1 MGPGL
6 TFAGTTNGL
15 KHMKRATSFLGIV
28 LALLMT
34 SAWMGCEP
42 GRSSTEPGS
51 IGGTILGMDEGSIV
65 VLRSFDKGNL
75 VNVAQSALDSAGHFI
90 LTPESPLP
98 RGYHQLL
105 VGRKYPLVLITDA
118 SEGVTVNATVNGT
131 GNYLTQADIMGSPE
145 SKVIQDYYDA
155 TMPLQARLKDIE
167 KMARMAKGEDQVAA
181 KESAK
186 SKMDSLAI
194 LSLDFAQ
201 AHKNTLAALCALEGL
216 DAVEHK
222 DLFQE
227 TLTALEGQYKE
238 SFYFKKIKQ
247 SFNRANLPRT
257 LDLPNTN
264 AKKRTG
270 KNSKYGQGD
279 EAPDIVMNDPNGQE
293 RKLSDLRGKVVLL
306 DFWASWCGPCRRE
319 NPSVVRAYEKYKDLG
334 FEVFSVSLDSDASRW
349 KKAIEQDQLVWPNHV
364 SDLAGWRN
372 AASREYGISSIP
384 HTMLIDRDGKILA
397 THLRGQGVE
406 SALRGVFGE

>member
-51 IGGTILGMDEGSIV
+51 IGGTILGMDEGSVV

-186 SKMDSLAI
+186 SKMDSLAT

>member
-1 MGPGL
+1 
-6 TFAGTTNGL
+6 
-15 KHMKRATSFLGIV
+15 MKRATSFLGIV

-65 VLRSFDKGNL
+65 VLRSFDEGNL

-186 SKMDSLAI
+186 SKMDSLAT

-264 AKKRTG
+264 AKKQTG

-279 EAPDIVMNDPNGQE
+279 EAPDIVMNDQNGQE

-306 DFWASWCGPCRRE
+306 ELWDSW
-319 NPSVVRAYEKYKDLG
+319 
-334 FEVFSVSLDSDASRW
+334 
-349 KKAIEQDQLVWPNHV
+349 
-364 SDLAGWRN
+364 
-372 AASREYGISSIP
+372 
-384 HTMLIDRDGKILA
+384 
-397 THLRGQGVE
+397 
-406 SALRGVFGE
+406 

>member
-51 IGGTILGMDEGSIV
+51 IGGTILGMDEGSVV

-90 LTPESPLP
+90 LTPESPLQ

-186 SKMDSLAI
+186 SKMDSLAT

>member
-51 IGGTILGMDEGSIV
+51 IGGTILGMDEGSVV

-186 SKMDSLAI
+186 SKMDSLAT

-227 TLTALEGQYKE
+227 TLTALEGHYKE

-334 FEVFSVSLDSDASRW
+334 FEVFSVSLDSDVSRW

>member
-65 VLRSFDKGNL
+65 VLRSFDEGNL

>member
-1 MGPGL
+1 
-6 TFAGTTNGL
+6 
-15 KHMKRATSFLGIV
+15 MKRATPFFGLV
-28 LALLMT
+28 FALLMS

-42 GRSSTEPGS
+42 GSSSTDPGS
-51 IGGTILGMDEGSIV
+51 IGGTILGLDHGSTV
-65 VLRSFDKGNL
+65 LLRSFENGNL
-75 VNVAQSALDSAGHFI
+75 VNVAQSVLDSAGQFV
-90 LTPESPLP
+90 LTPKEPLS

-105 VGRKYPLVLITDA
+105 LGRKYPLVLITDA
-118 SEGVTVNATVNGT
+118 SEGVTVNATINGNN
-131 GNYLTQADIMGSPE
+131 NYLIDADILGSPG
-145 SKVIQDYYDA
+145 SRKIQAFYDA
-155 TMPLQARLKDIE
+155 TMPLQARLKEVE
-167 KMARMAKGEDQVAA
+167 KTGRLSNGEERMAA
-181 KESAK
+181 KELAK
-186 SKMDSLAI
+186 SQKDSLTTI
-194 LSLDFAQ
+194 SLDFAQ

-216 DAVEHK
+216 DAAEHK
-222 DLFQE
+222 DLFNE
-227 TLTALEGQYKE
+227 TLEALKAQYSQ

-247 SFNRANLPRT
+247 SFDRANSPRT
-257 LDLPNTN
+257 MELPNPN
-264 AKKRTG
+264 SKKRTG

-349 KKAIEQDQLVWPNHV
+349 KKAIEQDQLTWPNHV

-384 HTMLIDRDGKILA
+384 HTMLIDRDGRILA

>member
-51 IGGTILGMDEGSIV
+51 IGGTILGMDVGSIV

-397 THLRGQGVE
+397 SHLRGQGLE

>member
-75 VNVAQSALDSAGHFI
+75 VNKAQSALDSAGHFI

-145 SKVIQDYYDA
+145 SKVIQGYYDA

-257 LDLPNTN
+257 MDLPNTN

-279 EAPDIVMNDPNGQE
+279 EAPDIVLNDPNGQE

>member
-1 MGPGL
+1 
-6 TFAGTTNGL
+6 
-15 KHMKRATSFLGIV
+15 MKRATSFLGIV

-51 IGGTILGMDEGSIV
+51 IGGTILGIDVGSIV

-186 SKMDSLAI
+186 SKMDSLAT

-397 THLRGQGVE
+397 SHLRGQGVE

>member
-75 VNVAQSALDSAGHFI
+75 VNKAQSALDSAGHFI

>member
-186 SKMDSLAI
+186 SKMDSLAT

>member
-42 GRSSTEPGS
+42 GRSATEPGS

-75 VNVAQSALDSAGHFI
+75 VNKAQSALDSAGHFI

-145 SKVIQDYYDA
+145 SKVIQGYYDA

-257 LDLPNTN
+257 MDLPNTN

-279 EAPDIVMNDPNGQE
+279 EAPDIVLNDPNGQE

>member
-1 MGPGL
+1 
-6 TFAGTTNGL
+6 
-15 KHMKRATSFLGIV
+15 MKRATSFLGIV

-51 IGGTILGMDEGSIV
+51 IGGTILGMDVGSIV

-90 LTPESPLP
+90 LTPESPVP

-186 SKMDSLAI
+186 SKMDSLAT

-397 THLRGQGVE
+397 SHLRGQGVE

>member
-1 MGPGL
+1 
-6 TFAGTTNGL
+6 
-15 KHMKRATSFLGIV
+15 MKRATSFLGIV

-51 IGGTILGMDEGSIV
+51 IGGTILGMDVGSIV

-397 THLRGQGVE
+397 SHLRGQGVE

>member
-1 MGPGL
+1 
-6 TFAGTTNGL
+6 
-15 KHMKRATSFLGIV
+15 MKRATSFLGIALV
-28 LALLMT
+28 LLM
-34 SAWMGCEP
+34 SSVWMGCEP

-65 VLRSFDKGNL
+65 VLRSFENGNL
-75 VNVAQSALDSAGHFI
+75 VNVAKSSLDSAGHFV
-90 LTPESPLP
+90 LTPEAPLS

-118 SEGVTVNATVNGT
+118 SEGVTVSATVNGT
-131 GNYLTQADIMGSPE
+131 GNYLTQADIMGSPD

-155 TMPLQARLKDIE
+155 TMPLQARLKEVE
-167 KMARMAKGEDQVAA
+167 KMVRTGNGEERATA
-181 KESAK
+181 KELAK
-186 SKMDSLAI
+186 SKMDSLANI
-194 LSLDFAQ
+194 SLDFAQ

-216 DAVEHK
+216 DAAEHK
-222 DLFQE
+222 DLFEE
-227 TLTALEGQYKE
+227 TLAALKGQYSE

-247 SFNRANLPRT
+247 SFNRANLPRN
-257 LDLPNTN
+257 LDLPKPSS
-264 AKKRTG
+264 KKRTV

-319 NPSVVRAYEKYKDLG
+319 NPSVVRAYEKYKDQG

-349 KKAIEQDQLVWPNHV
+349 KKAIEQDQLSWPNHV

-397 THLRGQGVE
+397 THLRGQSVE

>member
-1 MGPGL
+1 M
-6 TFAGTTNGL
+6 T
-15 KHMKRATSFLGIV
+15 RATSFLGIV

-51 IGGTILGMDEGSIV
+51 IGGTILGMDVGSIV

>member
-75 VNVAQSALDSAGHFI
+75 VNKAQSALDSAGHFI

-145 SKVIQDYYDA
+145 SKVIQGYYDA

-257 LDLPNTN
+257 MDLPNTN

>member
-1 MGPGL
+1 MGSGL

-15 KHMKRATSFLGIV
+15 KYMKRATSFLGIV

-167 KMARMAKGEDQVAA
+167 KMARMAKGEDHVAA

-186 SKMDSLAI
+186 SKMDSLAT

>member
-186 SKMDSLAI
+186 SKIDSLAT

>member
-1 MGPGL
+1 
-6 TFAGTTNGL
+6 
-15 KHMKRATSFLGIV
+15 MKRATSFLGIV

-42 GRSSTEPGS
+42 GRSATEPGS

-75 VNVAQSALDSAGHFI
+75 VNKAQSALDSAGHFI

-145 SKVIQDYYDA
+145 SKVIQGYYDA

-257 LDLPNTN
+257 MDLPNTN

-279 EAPDIVMNDPNGQE
+279 EAPDIVLNDPNGQE

>member
-1 MGPGL
+1 
-6 TFAGTTNGL
+6 
-15 KHMKRATSFLGIV
+15 MKRATSFLGIV

-51 IGGTILGMDEGSIV
+51 IGGTILGMDVGSIV

-279 EAPDIVMNDPNGQE
+279 EAPDIVMSDPNGQE

-397 THLRGQGVE
+397 SHLRGQGVE

>member
-145 SKVIQDYYDA
+145 SKVIQGYYDA

-257 LDLPNTN
+257 MDLPNTN

>member
-1 MGPGL
+1 
-6 TFAGTTNGL
+6 
-15 KHMKRATSFLGIV
+15 MKRATSFLGIV

-42 GRSSTEPGS
+42 GRSSTEHGS
-51 IGGTILGMDEGSIV
+51 IGGTILGMDEGSVV

-90 LTPESPLP
+90 LTPKSPLP

-131 GNYLTQADIMGSPE
+131 GNYLTQADITGSPE

-186 SKMDSLAI
+186 SKMDSLAT

-247 SFNRANLPRT
+247 SFNRTNLPRT

>member
-15 KHMKRATSFLGIV
+15 KHMKRATSLLGIV

-51 IGGTILGMDEGSIV
+51 IGGTILGMDVGSIV

-384 HTMLIDRDGKILA
+384 HTMLIDREGKILA
-397 THLRGQGVE
+397 SHLRGQGVE

>member
-51 IGGTILGMDEGSIV
+51 IGGTILGMDVGSIV

-186 SKMDSLAI
+186 SKMDSLAT

-397 THLRGQGVE
+397 SHLRGQGVE

>member
-1 MGPGL
+1 
-6 TFAGTTNGL
+6 
-15 KHMKRATSFLGIV
+15 MKRATSFLGIV

-98 RGYHQLL
+98 RSYHQLL

-145 SKVIQDYYDA
+145 SKVIQGYYDA

-186 SKMDSLAI
+186 SKMDSLAT

-201 AHKNTLAALCALEGL
+201 AQKHPGCLCALEGL

-247 SFNRANLPRT
+247 SFNRANLPEPWICQT
-257 LDLPNTN
+257 PTPKNEL
-264 AKKRTG
+264 AKTASTG
-270 KNSKYGQGD
+270 K
-279 EAPDIVMNDPNGQE
+279 VM
-293 RKLSDLRGKVVLL
+293 RLRT
-306 DFWASWCGPCRRE
+306 
-319 NPSVVRAYEKYKDLG
+319 
-334 FEVFSVSLDSDASRW
+334 
-349 KKAIEQDQLVWPNHV
+349 
-364 SDLAGWRN
+364 
-372 AASREYGISSIP
+372 SS
-384 HTMLIDRDGKILA
+384 
-397 THLRGQGVE
+397 
-406 SALRGVFGE
+406 

>member
-1 MGPGL
+1 
-6 TFAGTTNGL
+6 
-15 KHMKRATSFLGIV
+15 MKRATSFLGIV

-51 IGGTILGMDEGSIV
+51 IGGTILGMDVGSIV

-186 SKMDSLAI
+186 SKMDSLAT

-397 THLRGQGVE
+397 SHLRGQGVE

>member
-75 VNVAQSALDSAGHFI
+75 VNKAQSALDSAGHFI

-186 SKMDSLAI
+186 SKMDSLAT

-257 LDLPNTN
+257 MDLPNTN

>member
-1 MGPGL
+1 
-6 TFAGTTNGL
+6 
-15 KHMKRATSFLGIV
+15 MKRATSFLGIV

-75 VNVAQSALDSAGHFI
+75 VNKAQSALDSAGHFI

-145 SKVIQDYYDA
+145 SKVIQGYYDA

-238 SFYFKKIKQ
+238 SLYFKKIKQ